1 SINWTKFGATSQRN
15 RSIFRPPGKGAALSP
30 TWARSAFWPDG
41 ALRRHCC
48 KHRWPLLL
56 ASVGRAAGGKRPR
69 RPNPLSEEALDAGGC
84 PRLRDEDEEG
94 GRTRRRGTP
103 GGADAA
109 TPPAPRT
116 SLRVRSGQA
125 SEANIPRRRRGAP
138 GRPKQKATG
147 EGHSGRGRGRRAEG
161 GSAAPPVHGAARR
174 GGGHDAT
181 TGRAP
186 PQRERAGAPGR
197 PEPRC
202 RRGYWYV
209 GVTPNSREPAVEL
222 LQLCPHGLLDL
233 RRHLRE
239 SPVDIGHGDR
249 ERRDDFL
256 LVVDVP
262 QVHVLHVLEVDLG
275 LPEQLVDVLARR
287 GLLLLLL
294 RRGALVAAAGG
305 GGPLVPPAVQS
316 EELVAGLLQDLGGL
330 LDQLVHAP
338 DLHVLVLRV
347 LVLHEHAGVG
357 GPLAHEKRQV
367 HLHLGLRVHIQA
379 RDLLAHGLQPLPQ
392 ALHLGVEL
400 LRRVRDDLDAVVQA
414 HVPLL
419 LHLRQLGELD
429 ADVALLQGL
438 LEPLGVPEEL
448 LLADLFVLEVI
459 EDCL

>member
-1 SINWTKFGATSQRN
+1 TKFGATSQRN

-84 PRLRDEDEEG
+84 PRLRDEDEEAAG
-94 GRTRRRGTP
+94 GGGGERREAALPPPCMGRHVAGAGT
-103 GGADAA
+103 
-109 TPPAPRT
+109 TPRLGELPP
-116 SLRVRSGQA
+116 SG
-125 SEANIPRRRRGAP
+125 RRGA
-138 GRPKQKATG
+138 
-147 EGHSGRGRGRRAEG
+147 HMSGLRGAHRA
-161 GSAAPPVHGAARR
+161 
-174 GGGHDAT
+174 GGGPRLPA
-181 TGRAP
+181 RW
-186 PQRERAGAPGR
+186 RERAGAPGR

>member
-1 SINWTKFGATSQRN
+1 MRTRKRQGAGEESGGRQRCPPRAWGGTSRG
-15 RSIFRPPGKGAALSP
+15 RA
-30 TWARSAFWPDG
+30 
-41 ALRRHCC
+41 RRHD
-48 KHRWPLLL
+48 WESSPP
-56 ASVGRAAGGKRPR
+56 AGG
-69 RPNPLSEEALDAGGC
+69 
-84 PRLRDEDEEG
+84 
-94 GRTRRRGTP
+94 
-103 GGADAA
+103 
-109 TPPAPRT
+109 
-116 SLRVRSGQA
+116 
-125 SEANIPRRRRGAP
+125 
-138 GRPKQKATG
+138 
-147 EGHSGRGRGRRAEG
+147 
-161 GSAAPPVHGAARR
+161 AAPPLLEHMSGLRGAHRA
-174 GGGHDAT
+174 GGGPRLPA
-181 TGRAP
+181 RW
-186 PQRERAGAPGR
+186 RERAGAPGR

>member
-1 SINWTKFGATSQRN
+1 MRTRKEGGRGEGGHQEVPMPPRPQRPGPLFGCALARLPRRISRGGDEVLPGGPSRRQRA
-15 RSIFRPPGKGAALSP
+15 KGI
-30 TWARSAFWPDG
+30 
-41 ALRRHCC
+41 
-48 KHRWPLLL
+48 
-56 ASVGRAAGGKRPR
+56 AAGGGGGER
-69 RPNPLSEEALDAGGC
+69 REAALPPPCMGRHVAGAGTT
-84 PRLRDEDEEG
+84 PRLGEL
-94 GRTRRRGTP
+94 
-103 GGADAA
+103 
-109 TPPAPRT
+109 PP
-116 SLRVRSGQA
+116 SG
-125 SEANIPRRRRGAP
+125 RRGA
-138 GRPKQKATG
+138 
-147 EGHSGRGRGRRAEG
+147 HMSGLRGAHRA
-161 GSAAPPVHGAARR
+161 
-174 GGGHDAT
+174 GGGPRLPA
-181 TGRAP
+181 RW
-186 PQRERAGAPGR
+186 RERAGAPGR

-202 RRGYWYV
+202 RRGAGTDRPSVPIQDDSPLLEDGHSWDYWYV

>member
-1 SINWTKFGATSQRN
+1 MRTRKEGGRGEGGHQEVPMPPRPQRPGPLFGCALARLPRRISRGGDEVLPGGPSRRQRA
-15 RSIFRPPGKGAALSP
+15 KGI
-30 TWARSAFWPDG
+30 
-41 ALRRHCC
+41 
-48 KHRWPLLL
+48 
-56 ASVGRAAGGKRPR
+56 AAGG
-69 RPNPLSEEALDAGGC
+69 
-84 PRLRDEDEEG
+84 
-94 GRTRRRGTP
+94 
-103 GGADAA
+103 
-109 TPPAPRT
+109 
-116 SLRVRSGQA
+116 
-125 SEANIPRRRRGAP
+125 
-138 GRPKQKATG
+138 
-147 EGHSGRGRGRRAEG
+147 
-161 GSAAPPVHGAARR
+161 
-174 GGGHDAT
+174 GGGERREAALPPPCM
-181 TGRAP
+181 GRHVAG
-186 PQRERAGAPGR
+186 RAGAPGR